1 MKSTPETMIKP
12 ILNKLFWGVFRHFLN
27 DRLYAKFRYWLET
40 GRKLD
45 LENPSFFTEKIQWLK
60 LHERT
65 ELRQKVADRFAV
77 RDYVTQKIGEEHLIP
92 LFRNFNELT
101 IEAWESLPESFV
113 LKANHGCKM
122 VEIVED
128 KSTCSFHDLQ
138 KKTKEW
144 QNTDYYKFGR
154 EWVYKNVPRTIIAE
168 KLLKTADGH
177 IPNDY
182 KFYCFHGRV
191 ELVQIDFGRFGN
203 HTRNLYDKE
212 FNLQPITFSHP
223 QYDGPVEK
231 HPLFSDAVDLAKTL
245 AGDFNFIR
253 VDLYLLENHIYF
265 GELTNFPANG
275 FIPFKPDR
283 AELELGQKLRI

>member
-1 MKSTPETMIKP
+1 MIKP
-12 ILNKLFWGVFRHFLN
+12 ILNKLFWGVFRHFLS
-27 DRLYAKFRYWLET
+27 DRLYAKSRYWLET

-154 EWVYKNVPRTIIAE
+154 EWVYKNVPRSIIAE
-168 KLLKTADGH
+168 KLLKTADGQ

-191 ELVQIDFGRFGN
+191 ELAQIDFGRFN
-203 HTRNLYDKE
+203 DHTRNLYDRN
-212 FNLQPITFSHP
+212 FNLQPITFHHE
-223 QYDGPVEK
+223 QNQNVVEK
-231 HPLFSDAVDLAKTL
+231 HPLFDDAVDVAETL

-275 FIPFKPDR
+275 FIPLKPDQ
-283 AELELGQKLRI
+283 AELELGKKLNLKA